1 MSVQDDIAILR
12 PWITKQ
18 AHFPEDIDDHLIKRF
33 LAVCE
38 GSLEKTKATMDH
50 FFCLRSEAPEFFTER
65 DPLHHRMQEV
75 FSLIDLLPLPQL
87 TPEGYKCF
95 MYKVADPNP
104 EKFCF
109 NDYVKNF
116 FLVGDTRVKTETNI
130 PKGEIVIF
138 DMKGYS
144 LRHLTKIP
152 LVSVRKYMQYTQEA
166 HPVRLRQIHVINVS
180 PLLDKTLMLV
190 KPFMKSE
197 VAAMLHFHQPG
208 STTLYDFVPQEILPN
223 EYGGK
228 AGAVADIKETWKAR
242 VEKNRDWL
250 KTNPWLA
257 NNSKRVDKRNQ
268 LNIMDGS
275 FRTLTID

>member
-1 MSVQDDIAILR
+1 MIKYHRPFVQLPSIDQETIMSVQDDIAILR
-12 PWITKQ
+12 PWIMKQ

-152 LVSVRKYMQYTQEA
+152 LVSVRKYMQYTQ
-166 HPVRLRQIHVINVS
+166 
-180 PLLDKTLMLV
+180 
-190 KPFMKSE
+190 
-197 VAAMLHFHQPG
+197 LHFHQPG
-208 STTLYDFVPQEILPN
+208 ATTLYDYVPQEILPS

-228 AGAVADIKETWKAR
+228 AGAVADIKGDILFLRIKRYAL
-242 VEKNRDWL
+242 KNY
-250 KTNPWLA
+250 
-257 NNSKRVDKRNQ
+257 
-268 LNIMDGS
+268 
-275 FRTLTID
+275 LTHSVNA